1 MPTGTTSPYPAGAPT
16 IDGVDL
22 TVNLWLKTPPMVQR
36 TMDALT
42 SQRFI
47 TDQVLSK
54 GPDAVGGAVIYDQL
68 TETDLFT
75 QRDVQSIEPGSEFP
89 ILDAGEVAPKVAEV
103 SKWGGAGIITYEQA
117 RRDRRDVL
125 GRMLTRLRNTVIKKV
140 DTVTIAAI
148 EAARVAT
155 LIPSQAASADW
166 STPSTDIIGDLETAR
181 SSVEASDLGYEL
193 DTVII
198 HPTDALGVRK
208 NTGIRA
214 ALPRENTA
222 NNLIGAKD
230 LDGLLRFDHWYVTPR
245 ATAGK
250 VILTA
255 QKVLGSYSD
264 ELPLYTRVIDEPKA
278 ERYIVQ
284 AARVTV
290 PYITD
295 PKSTIVITGA

>member
-1 MPTGTTSPYPAGAPT
+1 MPTSSPYPAGPPT
-16 IDGVDL
+16 IDGVDI
-22 TVNLWLKTPPMVQR
+22 TVNLWLKSPAIVQR
-36 TMDALT
+36 SMEALT

-54 GPDAVGGAVIYDQL
+54 GPDAPGGSVVYDQL

-75 QRDVQSIEPGSEFP
+75 KRDVQAIEPGSAFP
-89 ILDAGEVAPKVAEV
+89 ILDVGEVAPKVAEV
-103 SKWGGAGIITYEQA
+103 VKWGGAGILTYEDV
-117 RRDRRDVL
+117 RRDRRDKL
-125 GRMLTRLRNTVIKKV
+125 GRMLTRLKNTVIRKV
-140 DTVTIAAI
+140 DTVTIAAL

-155 LIPSQAASADW
+155 TIPSQGASADW
-166 STPSTDIIGDLETAR
+166 STVTTDIIGDAETAR
-181 SSVEASDLGYEL
+181 SVVETSDLGYEI
-193 DTVII
+193 DTAII

-230 LDGLLRFDHWYVTPR
+230 LDGLLRIDHWYVTPR
-245 ATAGK
+245 ATAGRPFLCASK
-250 VILTA
+250 LI
-255 QKVLGSYSD
+255 GSYSD
-264 ELPLYTRVIDEPKA
+264 ELPLYTRVIDQPEN

-295 PKSTIVITGA
+295 PKAGIFITGA